1 MITYILHD
9 PLHDVGVYTSSPV
22 LLGRLINQYRL
33 IHTLTL
39 RGYDI
44 VCHANMGYT
53 GRAWIKKYKIEYDE
67 EFMLSLQA

>member
-1 MITYILHD
+1 MITYVLHD
-9 PLHDVGVYTSSPV
+9 PLHDVGVYTSSPI
-22 LLGRLINQYRL
+22 LLSRLKNQYGL

-44 VCHANMGYT
+44 VGHINMGYT
-53 GRAWIKKYKIEYDE
+53 GRAWIKKYKEEYDE